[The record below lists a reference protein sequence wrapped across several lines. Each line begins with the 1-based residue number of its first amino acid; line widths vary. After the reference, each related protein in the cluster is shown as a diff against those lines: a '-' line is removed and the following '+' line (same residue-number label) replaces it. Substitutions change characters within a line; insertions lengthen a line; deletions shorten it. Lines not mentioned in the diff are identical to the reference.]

1 MANVSAHNKNLVW
14 DCYATPQVK
23 VRSLGEIIGVI
34 KIKLLLS
41 LLMFICFSVSSAEFD
56 PNTVRF
62 GKLKL
67 GSESVEVHSLLP
79 NCNFSKGEKTEWG
92 ADGLFHQ
99 NWNSPKCGVE
109 FDMVSDT
116 NKSEQSIAS
125 ITVSRPSTLKT
136 DKGIS
141 IGSKASRVATAYQA
155 YVNSDESTPNQVI
168 VVGSIYG
175 GIQFSLEN
183 DTVSSIFVG
192 ASAE

>member
-1 MANVSAHNKNLVW
+1 
-14 DCYATPQVK
+14 
-23 VRSLGEIIGVI
+23 
-34 KIKLLLS
+34 
-41 LLMFICFSVSSAEFD
+41 MFICFSVSSAEFD
-56 PNTVRF
+56 PNTVLIGR
-62 GKLKL
+62 LKL
-67 GSESVEVHSLLP
+67 GSESAEVHLHLP
-79 NCNFSKGEKTEWG
+79 KCNFNKGEKTEWG
-92 ADGLFHQ
+92 TDGLFHQ

>member
-1 MANVSAHNKNLVW
+1 
-14 DCYATPQVK
+14 
-23 VRSLGEIIGVI
+23 
-34 KIKLLLS
+34 
-41 LLMFICFSVSSAEFD
+41 MFICFSVSSAEFD

-62 GKLKL
+62 GKLML
-67 GSESVEVHSLLP
+67 GSESEEVHSIFP
-79 NCNFSKGEKTEWG
+79 NCNFSKGEITEWG

-99 NWNSPKCGVE
+99 NWDSPKCGIE

-116 NKSEQSIAS
+116 NKSKQRIAS
-125 ITVSRPSTLKT
+125 ITVSSPSTLKT

-141 IGSKASRVATAYQA
+141 IGSKVSQVESAYQA
-155 YVNSDESTPNQVI
+155 YVNSDESTPNRVI